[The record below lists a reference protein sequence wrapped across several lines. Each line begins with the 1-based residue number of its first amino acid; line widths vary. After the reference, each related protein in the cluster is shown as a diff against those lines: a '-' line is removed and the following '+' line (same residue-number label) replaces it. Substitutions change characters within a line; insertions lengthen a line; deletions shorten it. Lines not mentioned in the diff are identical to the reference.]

1 MLILGIETSCDETS
15 VAVLR
20 ADKGRFSV
28 LSNIVS
34 SQVKIHAKYGGVVP
48 EVAARKHAENMMPVL
63 KESLKTAKIKKEN
76 IDVIAVTNGP
86 GLAISLL
93 VGVETARALAYA
105 LRKKLV
111 GVNHIEAH
119 ILANALLNKK
129 IKFPAICLVVSGGH
143 TQLVLIKNYGKY
155 SSRGGPSSG
164 WKIIGETVDDA
175 VGECFDKVAKILGL
189 GYPGGPIISK
199 LSEKGNANAY
209 NLPRPMEKSGDF
221 NFSFSGLKTAVL
233 YMARE
238 MKIDDKV
245 KRDMSASF
253 EEAATDVLISKTI
266 SAAKKFKVKTIM
278 IAGGVSANK
287 KLRGKMRETIKESLS
302 KTEYLIPEFSYCAD
316 NAAMIATAGYFKAKS
331 KKFAKWD
338 KLDINPNLRLE

>member
-15 VAVLR
+15 VALLR

-63 KESLKTAKIKKEN
+63 KEALTTTKVKKEDV
-76 IDVIAVTNGP
+76 DVIAVTHGP

-93 VGVETARALAYA
+93 VGVETARTLAFALK
-105 LRKKLV
+105 KKLV

-119 ILANALLNKK
+119 ILANTLLNKK

-143 TQLVLIKNYGKY
+143 TQLVLIKDFGKY
-155 SSRGGPSSG
+155 
-164 WKIIGETVDDA
+164 KIIGETVDDA
-175 VGECFDKVAKILGL
+175 VGECFDKVAKIMGL

-199 LSEKGNANAY
+199 LAEKGNASAY

-233 YMARE
+233 YMVRDME
-238 MKIDDKV
+238 KVDDKV

-253 EEAATDVLISKTI
+253 EEAATDVLVQKTI
-266 SAAKKFKVKTIM
+266 VATKKFGAKTVM

-287 KLRGKMRETIKESLS
+287 KLRKKMEERLKESLP
-302 KTEYLIPEFSYCAD
+302 KTDYLIPEFSYCTD
-316 NAAMIATAGYFKAKS
+316 NAAMIAAAGYFKAKA
-331 KKFAKWD
+331 KKFTGWD
-338 KLDINPNLRLE
+338 KLDIEPNLRLK